1 MLHKIIVKTK
11 FIKAAEERLF
21 YTKAAEIIEAEVG
34 I

>member
-21 YTKAAEIIEAEVG
+21 YIKSTEIIEADVG